1 MTLSHSDMVKDAEKK
16 SRVLYFSRLKAL
28 ACIAVVILHGCYMA
42 GGAFARDN
50 IQRMT
55 VLFTVRNLMYWAV
68 PAFMMVS
75 GALMLDEKR
84 KTDMK
89 KVFGKYLPRMLIAL
103 FAFGIIF
110 AVYDHAVYQ
119 KDFVPS
125 HLLEGVR
132 HAVFDTF
139 TENGM
144 SWSHTWY
151 LYLMISFYL
160 MLPVYR
166 IITRSADKK
175 ELMYLLGVLF
185 AANSAITA
193 AKTALGCNT
202 LVFSIFTGTIF
213 PLFFFLGYA
222 IHSGNVKIGNVLS
235 IVFILIGAA
244 GMIIM
249 TYYRLH
255 TDDPVMADRI
265 KNIADQ
271 YFAPHTV
278 LASAG
283 VFALFKSTD
292 KGKEIPVLDKLAAEI
307 DKCSFGIYLIHMVVY
322 KHIFAVMKFDPFA
335 HGGAGML
342 ILVMLAAFIISYA
355 ITRVLKFVPFV
366 KNII

>member
-1 MTLSHSDMVKDAEKK
+1 MAEEKKK
-16 SRVLYFSRLKAL
+16 SRILYFSRIKAL
-28 ACIAVVILHGCYMA
+28 ACIAVVVLHGCYMA
-42 GGAFARDN
+42 GGAFTRDN
-50 IQRMT
+50 ITRMT

-84 KTDMK
+84 KTDFRK
-89 KVFGKYLPRMLIAL
+89 IFGKYLPRMLIAL
-103 FAFGIIF
+103 FVFAEIF

-119 KDFVPS
+119 KDFVPA

-151 LYLMISFYL
+151 LYLMIAFYL
-160 MLPVYR
+160 MLPIYR

-175 ELMYLLGVLF
+175 ELLYLLGLLF
-185 AANSAITA
+185 AANSVITA
-193 AKTALGCNT
+193 AQTALGCER
-202 LVFSIFTGTIF
+202 LVFYIFTSSIF
-213 PLFFFLGYA
+213 PLYFFLGYA
-222 IHSGNVKIGNVLS
+222 IHGGKLKIPRWACVLFI
-235 IVFILIGAA
+235 IVGAA
-244 GMIIM
+244 GMVLL
-249 TYYRLH
+249 TYSRLH
-255 TDDPVMADRI
+255 TDNAVAAERM

-278 LASAG
+278 LAAAG
-283 VFALFKSTD
+283 VFALFKSFD
-292 KGKEIPVLDKLAAEI
+292 NGREIPVLDRLAAEI
-307 DKCSFGIYLIHMVVY
+307 DKCSFGIYLIHMIVY

-355 ITRVLKFVPFV
+355 VTRVLKFAPLV
-366 KNII
+366 KDII